1 MKKSTK
7 GALAGGAAAF
17 LLLGGAGSLA
27 YWSDNADVTG
37 TTVES
42 GHLAV
47 INNDCGTAD
56 WQLDNSG
63 GPVSA
68 STRIVPGDTI
78 TKTCS
83 FEIEGEGDHFDNVGI
98 TIASPSWNASSDAT
112 LVSKLGTVSATY
124 KDHLNNTVTSGG
136 TLDVGE
142 VVTATF
148 SFTFDPVGT
157 TLHQAE
163 NATATLDTIAITVT
177 QNHTP

>member
-27 YWSDNADVTG
+27 YWTDNADVNG

-56 WQLDNSG
+56 WELDNSG
-63 GPVSA
+63 GAIAP

-83 FEIEGEGDHFDNVGI
+83 FEIDGEGDHFDNVGI
-98 TIASPSWNASSDAT
+98 SIASPGFTAGSDAT
-112 LVSKLGTVSATY
+112 LVSKLGTVSASY
-124 KDHLNNTVTSGG
+124 KDHLNNTVASGA
-136 TLDVGE
+136 TLNVGE
-142 VVTATF
+142 VVTASF
-148 SFTFDPVGT
+148 SFTFDPNTPNHV
-157 TLHQAE
+157 AE
-163 NATATLDTIAITVT
+163 NAVATLDTIAITVT
-177 QNHTP
+177 QNHN

>member
-27 YWSDNADVTG
+27 YWTDNGDVTG

-47 INNDCGTAD
+47 INNDCGTAA
-56 WQLDNSG
+56 WQLDNAG
-63 GPVSA
+63 GA
-68 STRIVPGDTI
+68 ITGSTRIVPGDTV
-78 TKTCS
+78 TKDCS
-83 FEIEGEGDHFDNVGI
+83 FEIEGEGDHFASVAID
-98 TIASPSWNASSDAT
+98 IASTNWNATSDAT

-124 KDHLNNTVTSGG
+124 EDSNGDPIADGDNVP
-136 TLDVGE
+136 VGE
-142 VVTATF
+142 TVSASF
-148 SFTFDPVGT
+148 SFTFDTAT
-157 TLHQAE
+157 TNHDAE
-163 NATATLDTIAITVT
+163 NAIATLDDIAITVT

>member
-27 YWSDNADVTG
+27 YWTDNGDVTG

-47 INNDCGTAD
+47 INNDCGSAP
-56 WQLDNSG
+56 WELDG
-63 GPVSA
+63 GDDVTA

-83 FEIEGEGDHFDNVGI
+83 FEIEGEGDHFASVAID
-98 TIASPSWNASSDAT
+98 IASTHWNASSNAT
-112 LVSKLGTVSATY
+112 LVSKLGTVSASY
-124 KDHLNNTVTSGG
+124 EDSNSNPIADGDNVP
-136 TLDVGE
+136 VGE
-142 VVTATF
+142 TVNASF
-148 SFTFDPVGT
+148 SFTFDAVNT
-157 TLHQAE
+157 IAHQAE
-163 NATATLDTIAITVT
+163 NAVATLDDIAITVT
-177 QNHTP
+177 QNHP